1 MTSEEF
7 DASIKTDKNFAPKK
21 NNLNKTKQTNFKT
34 QPKAH
39 ENEAS
44 KGQVKTKRVE
54 ENLKQKPQQTN
65 KNDKKNDG
73 SSNMANRQAKYFN
86 RKKANEKFDVDMELA
101 DLQVEPATDPNLES
115 PKTKNKKGNN
125 LKVMFL
131 GGIGE
136 IGKNMTVL
144 EYGKDIIVIDCGVM
158 FPTVDMLGIDL
169 VVPDITY
176 LVENKDKVRGFVITH
191 GHEDHIGSVPYVVN
205 EIKAPIYASKMTCGL
220 IKKKMDEHKK
230 VEYKTVAVKPKQKI
244 TLGCFEIEFI
254 HVNHAIPGAYALAIK
269 TPVGMVVHTG
279 DYKID
284 LTPIYDEPFD
294 FYSFAELG
302 KQGVLLYMSDS
313 TNAER
318 PGMSLSE
325 RVVGQTL
332 DKLFNENK
340 DRRIIVA
347 GFASNVDRVQEVI
360 HLAEEHNRKVV
371 LVGRS
376 MVNVTDVATQIGE
389 MQLNRANI
397 IEVEK
402 MKNYKDSEILILS
415 TGSQGEPNSALP
427 RMASGEFKGIEIG
440 ENDTVIFSSS
450 PIPGNE
456 KSISNVINRLIM
468 LGAKVI
474 YNELE
479 QVHASGHA
487 CKEEMKIMLNLIKP
501 KYFIPVHGEQKHL
514 LAQRETAIAVGMDR
528 HNILLPMLGMK
539 VEVNKNFFQAT
550 DTVPFGSRLIDG
562 AGIGELESNVL
573 KERKQL
579 SEDGMCIVILNV
591 NAKQGKLNSRPEIV
605 SRGFTYMGEAQT
617 WLDDA
622 KSAIENSI
630 DESSVRARDYMTVK
644 QSLRRA
650 LTNYLNKK
658 LKRKPLIVPIII
670 ESNN

>member
-1 MTSEEF
+1 MALLRSIMTNDLISSEEF
-7 DASIKTDKNFAPKK
+7 DSSILTNADLTKQPNKPADA
-21 NNLNKTKQTNFKT
+21 LNKNANKNANKVGNK
-34 QPKAH
+34 PRKHNPMHHKAQQ
-39 ENEAS
+39 
-44 KGQVKTKRVE
+44 K
-54 ENLKQKPQQTN
+54 ENLVETGADVVLN
-65 KNDKKNDG
+65 V
-73 SSNMANRQAKYFN
+73 ANQDA
-86 RKKANEKFDVDMELA
+86 ANEQPTQHKHR
-101 DLQVEPATDPNLES
+101 QT
-115 PKTKNKKGNN
+115 KGNN

-144 EYGKDIIVIDCGVM
+144 EYGNDIIVIDCGVM
-158 FPTVDMLGIDL
+158 FPSNEMLGIDL

-176 LVENKDKVRGFVITH
+176 LVENQNKIRGFLITH

-230 VEYKTVAVKPKQKI
+230 VEYKTIAVKAKQKI
-244 TLGCFEIEFI
+244 TLGCFEVEFI
-254 HVNHAIPGAYALAIK
+254 HVNHAIPGAFALAIK

-318 PGMSLSE
+318 EGFSLSE
-325 RVVGQTL
+325 RVVGSTFE
-332 DKLFNENK
+332 KLFAENK
-340 DRRIIVA
+340 ERRIVVA
-347 GFASNVDRVQEVI
+347 AFASNVDRIQEI
-360 HLAEEHNRKVV
+360 MNLSEKFGRHVV
-371 LVGRS
+371 LTGRS

-389 MQLNRANI
+389 MKINKNNI

-402 MKNYKDSEILILS
+402 IKNYKDSELLILS
-415 TGSQGEPNSALP
+415 TGSQGEPHSALS
-427 RMASGEFKGIEIG
+427 RMANNEFKGIEIG

-456 KSISNVINRLIM
+456 KSVSNTINKLIM

-474 YNELE
+474 YNQLE

-487 CKEEMKIMLNLIKP
+487 CREEQKLLLNLVKP

-514 LAQRETAIAVGMDR
+514 LAQLESAIAVGMDR
-528 HNILLPMLGMK
+528 HNVLLPMLGMQ
-539 VEVNKNFFQAT
+539 VEVNKNLLKAT
-550 DTVPFGSRLIDG
+550 GTVPFGSRLIDG
-562 AGIGELESNVL
+562 AGIGGLESNVL

-579 SEDGMCIVILNV
+579 SEDGLCIVILNV
-591 NAKQGKLNSRPEIV
+591 NTARGELNSRPEIV
-605 SRGFTYMGEAQT
+605 SRGFTYTGEAQT
-617 WLDDA
+617 WLEDA
-622 KSAIENSI
+622 RTVIINSI
-630 DESSVRARDYMTVK
+630 DQESLRSRDYLNVK
-644 QSLRRA
+644 ISLRKA

-658 LKRKPLIVPIII
+658 LKRKPMIVPIII
-670 ESNN
+670 ESND